1 MTRYAKMLCLWML
14 VPISVSA
21 QTPAKIDILKAMNEI
36 PTPPASV
43 QDAFSKSIC
52 TEQSCKSDELFTA
65 FESDWQSAQNQWKVL
80 NQAQVRQVDSAK
92 QLANSMKSSVGQSTT
107 QQLEAAKQN
116 IPGANQN
123 VMSFAQ
129 QMQDPAFK
137 QKFMAMTT
145 EQKMALMQ
153 SGGVIAT
160 PSNPAIDSDTGITK
174 TKQDFQQKMMS
185 DPAFAAKWKNMSP
198 ADQDAYMKQQFANN
212 GTDWNAVAA
221 RSRANAAAHP
231 DTTTKA
237 ATGSSSSTSD
247 LMTIDDTPIP
257 AATPATALKQQSDA
271 AMTALLNFTIT
282 ITAATVHIDSILA
295 TASAKVQSAIMAH
308 DQQIQSSGASQGE
321 GGVSDPKGDRAIEL
335 QYITLEISDVNKALA
350 GLNNAFKS
358 DKSQLNSIL
367 GSFDKGLI
375 ANQYGQT
382 FTTNADQSTLTGIA
396 QTQIRGM
403 TYMDQIEMLLKE
415 IYPQIAYLV
424 VKQNQIQNEK

>member
-1 MTRYAKMLCLWML
+1 ML
-14 VPISVSA
+14 VPISLSA

-36 PTPPASV
+36 PAPPASA
-43 QDAFSKSIC
+43 QDAYSKSTC
-52 TEQSCKSDELFTA
+52 TEQSCKSDALFTA

-80 NQAQVRQVDSAK
+80 NLFQARQVDSAK
-92 QLANSMKSSVGQSTT
+92 QLANSMKPAVGQSTA
-107 QQLEAAKQN
+107 QQLEVAKQN
-116 IPGANQN
+116 IPGVNQN

-137 QKFMAMTT
+137 QKFMAMTPQ
-145 EQKMALMQ
+145 QKMALMQ
-153 SGGVIAT
+153 GGGVVPT
-160 PSNPAIDSDTGITK
+160 SSNPAIDSDAGITK

-185 DPAFAAKWKNMSP
+185 DPAFAAKWKNMSS
-198 ADQDAYMKQQFANN
+198 ADQDAYMKQQFSNN

-237 ATGSSSSTSD
+237 ATSSSSSTSD

-257 AATPATALKQQSDA
+257 AVTPATALKQQSDA
-271 AMTALLNFTIT
+271 AMTALVNLTIT
-282 ITAATVHIDSILA
+282 TTAASVHIDSIIA
-295 TASAKVQSAIMAH
+295 TASAKVQSALMAH

-321 GGVSDPKGDRAIEL
+321 GGVSDPKGDRAIQL
-335 QYITLEISDVNKALA
+335 QYIALEISDVNQALA

-367 GSFDKGLI
+367 GSFDKSLI
-375 ANQYGQT
+375 ASQYGQT
-382 FTTNADQSTLTGIA
+382 FTTNADQSALTGIA

-403 TYMDQIEMLLKE
+403 TYMDQMEMSLKE

-424 VKQNQIQNEK
+424 VKQAQIQNEK